1 MRWYKHLLATDTTAL
16 SMRSVFIV
24 CVCVRVNKRK
34 TCALKTV
41 HHLPPKTMTKSI
53 LSICWATPDINGS
66 ICTQHTHTHNTKVT
80 WWIGTVRPNADVHTR
95 NRIVQHEHEL
105 HSAVSLTLQ
114 YIQLHT
120 ATADHKTTA
129 TNKPRARQSIH
140 LLPFRLS
147 GKIHSV
153 AEMRLWYVHR
163 TRVQA

>member
-1 MRWYKHLLATDTTAL
+1 MIQTPIGNWYYCIVHAIYLYC
-16 SMRSVFIV
+16 V
-24 CVCVRVNKRK
+24 CVCVWTREKH
-34 TCALKTV
+34 V
-41 HHLPPKTMTKSI
+41 HWKPFIICHQKPWPRASYQYAGQPLI
-53 LSICWATPDINGS
+53 LMGAFARN
-66 ICTQHTHTHNTKVT
+66 THTHNTKVT

-105 HSAVSLTLQ
+105 HSAISLPLQ